1 VIAHVLSKV
10 LDGYNLS
17 ETEMKAVMEEIMGG
31 KVASAQIGAFLTALR
46 MKGETVEEIT
56 AAAKVMR
63 KKVVPITISIDSNE
77 PLVDTCGTGGDKKGT
92 FNISTVSAFVIAG
105 AGVKVAKHG
114 NRSASSKC
122 GSADLMQALGININI
137 PVEKIETCI
146 EKAGIGFLYA
156 PLFHGAMKYVAE
168 ARKEMGI
175 RTIFNMLGPLTN
187 PAMAKSQLLGVYDES
202 LTDTF
207 AMVLKELGCKHALIV
222 HGCDGLDEITITE
235 KTKITE
241 LVKNQCETYY
251 IHPEEFGMK
260 TGVFTD
266 LKGGEINEN
275 VLITQKILNGSSGQ
289 QRNVVLLNSAAGL
302 IAAGKAKD
310 FPQGI
315 ALSSESIDSGKA
327 MATLQKLI
335 KLTNEQ

>member
-17 ETEMKAVMEEIMGG
+17 ETEMKAVMEELMGG

-146 EKAGIGFLYA
+146 EKAGFGFLYA

-187 PAMAKSQLLGVYDES
+187 PAMASSQLLGVYDES

-241 LVKNQCETYY
+241 LVNNRCETYY
-251 IHPEEFGMK
+251 IHPEKFGMK
-260 TGVFTD
+260 AGVFSD
-266 LKGGEINEN
+266 LQGGEINEN

-289 QRNVVLLNSAAGL
+289 QRDVVLLNSAAGL

-327 MATLQKLI
+327 LATLQKLI